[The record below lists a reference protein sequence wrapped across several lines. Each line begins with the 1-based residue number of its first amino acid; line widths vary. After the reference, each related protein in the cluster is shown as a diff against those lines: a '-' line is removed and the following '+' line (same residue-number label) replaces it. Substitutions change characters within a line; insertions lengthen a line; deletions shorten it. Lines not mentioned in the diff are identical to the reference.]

1 MQHQTDGKYSD
12 PVGLIEQ
19 DHYWQI
25 VLCEALEHI
34 ADTLPNNF
42 DPDLLH
48 LTSEALK
55 VVISEHNLMEEQA
68 LFPLLAKRVPAE
80 IRFFDMAAQ
89 LSSEHETDQALAL
102 ELAEQLEII
111 VSGSPRQNAE
121 MLGYMLR
128 SFFVSLR
135 RHISWENQT
144 ILPLARNNL
153 SSDDLE
159 ELRQWMLSHPEMS
172 RSRLLLKAIGKFVGY
187 GNNRP

>member
-1 MQHQTDGKYSD
+1 MQHHTDGKYTD
-12 PVGLIEQ
+12 PIGLIEQ
-19 DHYWQI
+19 DHCWQI
-25 VLCEALEHI
+25 VLCDALEHI

-48 LTSEALK
+48 LTGEALK
-55 VVISEHNLMEEQA
+55 TVISEHNRMEEQA
-68 LFPLLAKRVPAE
+68 LFPLLAKRVRPDTE
-80 IRFFDMAAQ
+80 FSDMAAQ
-89 LSSEHETDQALAL
+89 LCSEHETDQALAH

-111 VSGSPRQNAE
+111 VTGRARQNAE

-153 SSDDLE
+153 NKDDLE

-172 RSRLLLKAIGKFVGY
+172 RCRLLLKAIGKHVGY